1 LQHNRPD
8 CSLVLAAAALSA
20 GFVFPDMSA
29 EKPIVAADK
38 SAEEPMV
45 EVASVELLSSAVVR
59 AAAMEG

>member
-1 LQHNRPD
+1 
-8 CSLVLAAAALSA
+8 
-20 GFVFPDMSA
+20 MSA